1 PAVGAGMNQAEM
13 LARFAR
19 EANFDC
25 FLLAG
30 RYTLLDQVGLK
41 ELLPLCAERGIAI
54 IAGGVFNSG
63 ILADP
68 TPGTH
73 YNYKAAPDELV
84 QLAGR
89 IKAVCERH
97 GVSQKAAAIQF
108 PLGHPAVQTVLTGCR
123 SVDELNEN
131 VEAFQAP
138 IPPAAWDELK
148 ADGLLVAAAEN
159 EFIAGVVGWVDLTD
173 RSVAKTLAG
182 LRRSEGGSFLVG
194 IRHQVHDEPDPTWL
208 LREDVQ
214 HGIAAVGEAGLAYD
228 VLVRTRELP
237 AALKTVK
244 RHPQIRFVID
254 HAAKPRIA
262 AGAWDSAWEEALA
275 PLSELPNVTCKVSGL
290 FTEADWKSWKAEHV
304 EPYVRRVIDWFG
316 ADRCMFGSDWPVSLL
331 AASYKQVVT
340 TMRDLVA
347 NDDQI
352 MGGTAAKVYGL
363 S

>member
-1 PAVGAGMNQAEM
+1 NQAEM

-25 FLLAG
+25 CLLAG

-41 ELLPLCAERGIAI
+41 ELLPLCAERGIAL

-84 QLAGR
+84 QRAGR

-108 PLGHPAVQTVLTGCR
+108 PLGHPVVQTVLTGCR

-148 ADGLLVAAAEN
+148 ADGLLVADAP
-159 EFIAGVVGWVDLTD
+159 V
-173 RSVAKTLAG
+173 
-182 LRRSEGGSFLVG
+182 
-194 IRHQVHDEPDPTWL
+194 PTWL

-275 PLSELPNVTCKVSGL
+275 PLSELPNV
-290 FTEADWKSWKAEHV
+290 
-304 EPYVRRVIDWFG
+304 
-316 ADRCMFGSDWPVSLL
+316 
-331 AASYKQVVT
+331 
-340 TMRDLVA
+340 
-347 NDDQI
+347 
-352 MGGTAAKVYGL
+352 
-363 S
+363 